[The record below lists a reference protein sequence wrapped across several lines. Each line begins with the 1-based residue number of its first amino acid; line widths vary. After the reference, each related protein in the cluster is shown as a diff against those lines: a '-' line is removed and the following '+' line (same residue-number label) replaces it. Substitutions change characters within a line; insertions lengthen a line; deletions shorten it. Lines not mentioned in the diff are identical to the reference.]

1 MIKMKRKELCYLL
14 ICVMLCRPL
23 LVFATGDQ
31 TKASAQTEVQEA
43 GRSGADSTLG
53 GLTAGAELVGSG
65 ADLGDLGAV
74 GDARGST
81 EPPAGRTLIR
91 KIFRSAQTGGPAAPA
106 FLFFPLC
113 ITIYGVSTFFIYI
126 YGENNTIN
134 YKLLQFC
141 YQTYKTFKI

>member
-1 MIKMKRKELCYLL
+1 MIRMKRKELCYLL

-65 ADLGDLGAV
+65 ADLGAV
-74 GDARGST
+74 GDAQNKEENDSAGSEGSSDGNGLT
-81 EPPAGRTLIR
+81 DQGSGANGNDNASKGQGSGRRRERFDGSGKRCCGKR
-91 KIFRSAQTGGPAAPA
+91 KRFGGS
-106 FLFFPLC
+106 
-113 ITIYGVSTFFIYI
+113 G
-126 YGENNTIN
+126 
-134 YKLLQFC
+134 K
-141 YQTYKTFKI
+141 

>member
-65 ADLGDLGAV
+65 ADLGDLGAA
-74 GDARGST
+74 GILLRGACSIRLN
-81 EPPAGRTLIR
+81 PSPKGLIV
-91 KIFRSAQTGGPAAPA
+91 
-106 FLFFPLC
+106 L
-113 ITIYGVSTFFIYI
+113 
-126 YGENNTIN
+126 
-134 YKLLQFC
+134 
-141 YQTYKTFKI
+141 